1 MRESVQE
8 SIEEL
13 KSEIVDLQGEDLE
26 SKNKLTAIVKELE
39 TELESRELDSFDDF
53 IEPLNESISNFET
66 SHPRITEIINN
77 IMSTLSG
84 IGI

>member
-8 SIEEL
+8 SIKEL
-13 KSEIVDLQGEDLE
+13 KSEIADLQGEDLE
-26 SKNKLTAIVKELE
+26 AKNKLSSIVEELE
-39 TELESRELDSFDDF
+39 SELESRELDSFDDF
-53 IEPLNESISNFET
+53 IEPLSESISNFET

-77 IMSTLSG
+77 MMSTLSG